1 MAWVIKRQSP
11 TGKES
16 PYWTGVFMAEDAN
29 GRRKQYAK
37 STKQTS
43 RKAALLVAEEWER
56 TARKIAAG
64 RISAVQARQ
73 ALDEILEDVTGE
85 AAPRY
90 TVRAWIAEWRKQKD
104 GAAKDKTMERY
115 GATLDKFL
123 AFLGPK
129 ADRPLDSLTPTVIRE
144 FREKQMA
151 RGKSAHTCNLDL
163 KIIAMPLRAAARNG
177 YLLRNPC
184 DAVETLATDTESKQ
198 PFTMEQVEKLLA
210 AAEGEWRGM
219 ILVGLYTGA
228 RLGDVARLRW
238 KNVDLA
244 TDLET
249 NLPTGTL
256 RFLPA
261 KSDRKKKRGK
271 ELVLP
276 LHPTLAAYLLKL
288 PSSDD
293 AEAFIFPEQ
302 AARKMPGRSGL
313 SMTFAGIMHKAGI
326 VSEVT
331 RKRKDADGEGVT
343 SAGRTGRALT
353 FHSLRHTL
361 TSIMHNA
368 GVSVEIR
375 QLVTGHAS
383 AEMNRRYSHTDPE
396 TLRDALEKVPSL
408 NL

>member
-1 MAWVIKRQSP
+1 MAWLIKRKTP

-16 PYWTGVFMAEDAN
+16 PYWTGLFMAEDAD
-29 GRRKQYAK
+29 GRRKQFAK
-37 STKQTS
+37 STKKRNRS
-43 RKAALLVAEEWER
+43 EALDIAEEWER
-56 TARKIAAG
+56 AARRAAAG
-64 RISAVQARQ
+64 RISIVQARQ

-90 TVRAWIAEWRKQKD
+90 TVKQWIEEWRKQKD

-115 GATLDKFL
+115 NMTLDRFL
-123 AFLGPK
+123 AFLGHR
-129 ADRPLDSLTPTVIRE
+129 ADRSLDSLTPTVIRE
-144 FREKQMA
+144 FRDKQLA
-151 RGKSAHTCNLDL
+151 RGKSAHTCNLDV
-163 KIIAMPLRAAARNG
+163 KIVAMPLRAAARNG

-184 DAVETLATDTESKQ
+184 DAVEALATDSESKQ
-198 PFTMEQVEKLLA
+198 PFTIDQVEKLLA

-228 RLGDVARLRW
+228 RLGDVARLKW
-238 KNVDLA
+238 KNIEFG
-244 TDLET
+244 TGLET
-249 NLPTGTL
+249 GIL

-276 LHPTLAAYLLKL
+276 LHPTLAAYLLNL

-293 AEAFIFPEQ
+293 GEAFIFPKQ
-302 AARKMPGRSGL
+302 AVRKIPGRSGL
-313 SMTFAGIMHKAGI
+313 SMSFAAIVKKAGI

-331 RKRKDADGEGVT
+331 RERKAAEGAGET

-368 GVSVEIR
+368 GVSVELR

-383 AEMNRRYSHTDPE
+383 AEMNRHYSHTDPE
-396 TLRDALEKVPSL
+396 TLRDALGKVPSL
-408 NL
+408 KL